1 MGKTGKKKF
10 VMPKLMTKMDRRKFR
25 KGLLTSKGAQV
36 ASVTSEN
43 WLAAFKLIDEGN
55 KIAEVARGL
64 KVARST
70 LSMRYNNKDSSVT
83 SLGKPIVISAA
94 IEKKLVEHVLH
105 VSDAGY
111 SYTKSDFQTFARM
124 IAKEAGIPVEIFNA
138 GDDWYY
144 AFISRNPTLA
154 NRSSKK
160 MNGARASGFNRP
172 LIIKWFAA
180 TKLIFAQYT
189 PEQIFNLDDKHLN
202 SEEMLAK
209 KVSVRRACAVL
220 VTD

>member
-1 MGKTGKKKF
+1 
-10 VMPKLMTKMDRRKFR
+10 MDRRKFR

-36 ASVTSEN
+36 ASITTEN
-43 WLAAFKLIDEGN
+43 WLAAFKLIDDGH
-55 KIAEVARGL
+55 KISAVARGL
-64 KVARST
+64 NVARST
-70 LSMRYNNKDSSVT
+70 LSMRYNNRDSSVT

-94 IEKKLVEHVLH
+94 IEQKIVDHLH
-105 VSDAGY
+105 HCSDAGY
-111 SYTKSDFQTFARM
+111 SYTKSDLQTFARQ
-124 IAKEAGIPVEIFNA
+124 IAKDAGIPVGFFNA

-144 AFISRNPTLA
+144 AFLSRNPTVA

-180 TKLIFAQYT
+180 TEAIFAQYT
-189 PEQIFNLDDKHLN
+189 PEETFNLDDKHLN

-209 KVSVRRACAVL
+209 KVSARRACAVL